1 MSEERKYKIADIAEE
16 LSISAQDLLDFLRDR
31 NIKVASPSSKVP
43 ESVREIIFENFSDAK
58 KLSDIHRKFK
68 AEKERK
74 KKALDSK
81 PDLSLKATKIKRST
95 PSFKEEPILTTVK
108 LSTETARETPPAT
121 VDAPVSPV
129 SVESPA
135 PIPVEQVAATP
146 ALQQNTLSLESS
158 SAVAELEPET
168 AAQEPAETA
177 VQEPAPT
184 DSTTPDTSA
193 ELCLNTIANETTVTV
208 PSIETSAEVSTDADT
223 ATAPTTAPSLEAV
236 ESSTPQLT
244 SSDMSVSLPQT
255 DTVTGTTAAAEPQ
268 RDESAGQS
276 SATSLPVSEKTEL
289 RREIEHQQAE
299 IAKKFTTPE
308 NIGGL
313 RVLGEIEIFKK
324 KKKEKKKRFGE
335 QARALTEHTKAVDT
349 KPSDIKS
356 TGTPAP
362 SKAPSAPSK
371 AIEAKAAPPTAET
384 PKSEFFTT
392 AEPAKPHK
400 KAHSEDKL
408 EEGLKLKKKNKRHE
422 IDEKIIERNIRE
434 TMLGEVGEVS
444 SRQRFRKQRRR
455 EREEKME
462 LEAAQRAAEDKVVK
476 ITEFATT
483 HEFANLLGVTPKEV
497 IEKCFRMGKLITIN
511 QRLDRETIELLALE
525 FGREVQFI
533 SDVEATCVELEEDK
547 PEDLA
552 KRPPVVTIM
561 GHVDHGKTSL
571 LDYIRRSN
579 VVAGEAGGI
588 TQHIGAYEVTLENS
602 EKITFLDTPGHEAF
616 TAMRARG
623 VQVTDI
629 VILVVAA
636 DDNVMPQTI
645 EAINHAK
652 AANVPI
658 VVAINKIDKP
668 EANPDKIRAQLAE
681 NGVTVEEWGGDVQCQ
696 EISAKTGAGVRQ
708 LLDKVLAQAELMDLK
723 ASYNPN
729 RLAKGVVIEAE
740 LDKGKGAVATVL
752 VQNGILKVGAP
763 FVAGLSYGRVRAMLD
778 ERGRPVSEAHPSQPV
793 RVLGFET
800 LPEAGD
806 VFNVMPSDR
815 EAREV
820 AMRRQLIRREQI
832 IRQTTRVRLNDISKQ
847 AQSGQIKELRIVLK
861 ADVGG
866 SIEALADG
874 LMKAST
880 NEVKVN
886 IIHKGVGQITES
898 DVLLAAASDAI
909 IIGFRV
915 RPNLNA
921 KRLAEKENI
930 DIRFYTVIY
939 HALEEIKDALEGMLS
954 PELSEIVIG
963 TAEVREVFRISKV
976 GNVAGCHVLEGK
988 VRRDA
993 KVRLLRDGV
1002 QIYEGELSSLKRFKD
1017 DVKEVDAGFECGLA
1031 LAGYDDIKVGDIIEV
1046 YETVETKRKL
1056 AAE

>member
-1 MSEERKYKIADIAEE
+1 MSEDHKTTEEKKYKVADIAEE
-16 LSISAQDLLDFLRDR
+16 LAISAQDLLAFLTE
-31 NIKVASPSSKVP
+31 NGIKAVSPSSKVG
-43 ESVREIIFENFSDAK
+43 ESARALILEHFSDAK
-58 KLSDIHRKFK
+58 KQSDAYRKLK

-74 KKALDSK
+74 KKALEAKIEPAAKESK
-81 PDLSLKATKIKRST
+81 AKTAAKPKPEPT
-95 PSFKEEPILTTVK
+95 PAPAPEPLPGMPAPEPIVPAAADTVVEPAVPAAQVEVVSREVLAVESVVAEPAPIEAQGAVAEPVPTEVPTT
-108 LSTETARETPPAT
+108 
-121 VDAPVSPV
+121 PVSPAV
-129 SVESPA
+129 VNGEVAHSVAQESESPKEPHAAAPSETREAVEVESPLA
-135 PIPVEQVAATP
+135 HERAENESPAVAAAEAVTEVP
-146 ALQQNTLSLESS
+146 APEVQPEAELTSEGIETEDEESAEEVAES
-158 SAVAELEPET
+158 SAVAV
-168 AAQEPAETA
+168 AAQ
-177 VQEPAPT
+177 
-184 DSTTPDTSA
+184 
-193 ELCLNTIANETTVTV
+193 
-208 PSIETSAEVSTDADT
+208 
-223 ATAPTTAPSLEAV
+223 APSEVL
-236 ESSTPQLT
+236 
-244 SSDMSVSLPQT
+244 
-255 DTVTGTTAAAEPQ
+255 DT
-268 RDESAGQS
+268 R
-276 SATSLPVSEKTEL
+276 TEL
-289 RREIEHQQAE
+289 QREIERQQAE
-299 IAKKFTTPE
+299 IASKFSTAE
-308 NIGGL
+308 NRGGL
-313 RVLGEIEIFKK
+313 RVLGEIDLFKKK

-335 QARALTEHTKAVDT
+335 QARDLKEQAKQTESAAPKPAPAPVQPAPKPVEAKKPQPAPPARQEVYSTEPLA
-349 KPSDIKS
+349 KPSK
-356 TGTPAP
+356 
-362 SKAPSAPSK
+362 K
-371 AIEAKAAPPTAET
+371 EAQ
-384 PKSEFFTT
+384 
-392 AEPAKPHK
+392 EPEEKQEGRHK
-400 KAHSEDKL
+400 KRH
-408 EEGLKLKKKNKRHE
+408 KRME

-434 TMLGEVGEVS
+434 TMLGELGEVS
-444 SRQRFRKQRRR
+444 SRQKFRKQRRR

-462 LEAAQRAAEDKVVK
+462 QVLAQREAEDKIVK

-483 HEFANLLGVTPKEV
+483 HEFADMLGVTPKEV

-511 QRLDRETIELLALE
+511 QRLDRETMELLALE
-525 FGREVQFI
+525 FGREIQFI
-533 SDVEATCVELEEDK
+533 SDIEATQIQTEEDK

-571 LDYIRRSN
+571 LDYIRQSN

-588 TQHIGAYEVTLENS
+588 TQHIGAYEVTLENG

-652 AANVPI
+652 AAGVPI

-696 EISAKTGAGVRQ
+696 EISAKKGIGVRQ

-723 ASYNPN
+723 ANYNPN

-752 VQNGILKVGAP
+752 VQTGLLRVGAP
-763 FVAGLSYGRVRAMLD
+763 FVAGLVYGRVRAMLD
-778 ERGRPVSEAHPSQPV
+778 ERGRRVEVAHPSQPV
-793 RVLGFET
+793 RVLGFEG

-820 AMRRQLIRREQI
+820 ATRRQLIRREQLL
-832 IRQTTRVRLNDISKQ
+832 RQTTRVKLNEISKQ
-847 AQSGQIKELRIVLK
+847 ARSGQVKTLRIILK

-874 LMKAST
+874 LMKIQT
-880 NEVKVN
+880 NEVGIE

-921 KRLAEKENI
+921 KRLAEQENI
-930 DIRFYTVIY
+930 DIRFYSVIY
-939 HALEEIKDALEGMLS
+939 HALEEVKDALEGMLS
-954 PELSEIVIG
+954 PEVSEKLLGV
-963 TAEVREVFRISKV
+963 AEVREVFRISKV
-976 GNVAGCHVLEGK
+976 GNVAGCYVVEGK
-988 VRRDA
+988 IRRDA
-993 KVRLLRDGV
+993 RVRLLRDGV

-1017 DVKEVDAGFECGLA
+1017 DVREVETGFECGLM
-1031 LAGYDDIKVGDIIEV
+1031 LSGYDDIKVGDVIEFF
-1046 YETVETKRKL
+1046 ETVETKRKL
-1056 AAE
+1056 TVE

>member
-81 PDLSLKATKIKRST
+81 SDLSLKATKIKRPIS
-95 PSFKEEPILTTVK
+95 SFKEEPILTTVK
-108 LSTETARETPPAT
+108 LSTETACETPPAT
-121 VDAPVSPV
+121 VNVPV
-129 SVESPA
+129 SVESPT
-135 PIPVEQVAATP
+135 PVPVEPVGTTS
-146 ALQQNTLSLESS
+146 ALQQNAPSLESS
-158 SAVAELEPET
+158 PAVAELEPET
-168 AAQEPAETA
+168 A
-177 VQEPAPT
+177 VQEALTPT
-184 DSTTPDTSA
+184 DSTTPDPSA
-193 ELCLNTIANETTVTV
+193 ELCSNTIANETTVTV
-208 PSIETSAEVSTDADT
+208 SGIETSAEVSTDADT
-223 ATAPTTAPSLEAV
+223 ATAPSLEAV
-236 ESSTPQLT
+236 GSSTAQLT
-244 SSDMSVSLPQT
+244 SSDTSISLSQT
-255 DTVTGTTAAAEPQ
+255 DTVTDKTAVAEPQ
-268 RDESAGQS
+268 RDESVAQS
-276 SATSLPVSEKTEL
+276 SATSLPASEKTEL

-335 QARALTEHTKAVDT
+335 QARALTEHTKAADT

-362 SKAPSAPSK
+362 SKAPLAPSK
-371 AIEAKAAPPTAET
+371 AIEAKAAPPTTET
-384 PKSEFFTT
+384 PKSGFFTS

-408 EEGLKLKKKNKRHE
+408 DEGLKLKKKNKRHE

-533 SDVEATCVELEEDK
+533 SDVEATCVQLEEDK

-778 ERGRPVSEAHPSQPV
+778 ERGRPVLEAHPSQPV

-1017 DVKEVDAGFECGLA
+1017 DVKEVDAGFDCGLA

>member
-1 MSEERKYKIADIAEE
+1 MSEEKKYKIADIAEE
-16 LSISAQDLLDFLRDR
+16 LSISAQDLLDFLRERD
-31 NIKVASPSSKVP
+31 IKAASPSSKVP
-43 ESVREIIFENFSDAK
+43 ESVRAMIFENFSDAK

-81 PDLSLKATKIKRST
+81 PESSLKVNKLKRSAS
-95 PSFKEEPILTTVK
+95 SFKAEPALPTVE
-108 LSTETARETPPAT
+108 LSTETVAHEPSAAT
-121 VDAPVSPV
+121 ASLDANPAPVSIE
-129 SVESPA
+129 SVA
-135 PIPVEQVAATP
+135 PTP
-146 ALQQNTLSLESS
+146 ALQNAPSFETPE
-158 SAVAELEPET
+158 VAELEPDT
-168 AAQEPAETA
+168 AEP
-177 VQEPAPT
+177 EPAPVELVAPDAQPEPT
-184 DSTTPDTSA
+184 PSATVELDKTETADSSLSPDGSADADPAPSSDTISDATPAEEAVLPLSPDPDATLPDPDT
-193 ELCLNTIANETTVTV
+193 LT
-208 PSIETSAEVSTDADT
+208 DT
-223 ATAPTTAPSLEAV
+223 ATETT
-236 ESSTPQLT
+236 
-244 SSDMSVSLPQT
+244 PQT
-255 DTVTGTTAAAEPQ
+255 DAVQDETLTVSPETP
-268 RDESAGQS
+268 
-276 SATSLPVSEKTEL
+276 EKTDL
-289 RREIEHQQAE
+289 QREIEHQQAE
-299 IAKKFTTPE
+299 IAKKFNVSE
-308 NIGGL
+308 NVGGL
-313 RVLGEIEIFKK
+313 RVLGEIDLFKK

-335 QARALTEHTKAVDT
+335 QARALTEHTKSADALPTATV
-349 KPSDIKS
+349 P
-356 TGTPAP
+356 
-362 SKAPSAPSK
+362 KAPAAPAK
-371 AIEAKAAPPTAET
+371 PIEAKKAQPAAIEPQKP
-384 PKSEFFTT
+384 EFFTT
-392 AEPAKPHK
+392 AEPAKPAK
-400 KAHSEDKL
+400 KAADDRL
-408 EEGLKLKKKNKRHE
+408 EGGPKPKKKNKRHE

-434 TMLGEVGEVS
+434 TMLSELGEIS
-444 SRQRFRKQRRR
+444 SRQKFRKQRRR

-462 LEAAQRAAEDKVVK
+462 LEAAQREAEDKIIK

-483 HEFANLLGVTPKEV
+483 HEFADLMGVTPKEV
-497 IEKCFRMGKLITIN
+497 IEKCFRMGKFITIN

-533 SDVEATCVELEEDK
+533 SDVEATQVQTEEDR

-636 DDNVMPQTI
+636 DDSVMPQTI

-696 EISAKTGAGVRQ
+696 EISAKKGIGVRQ
-708 LLDKVLAQAELMDLK
+708 LLDKVLAQADLMDLK
-723 ASYNPN
+723 ANYNPN

-752 VQNGILKVGAP
+752 VQTGLLRVGAP
-763 FVAGLSYGRVRAMLD
+763 FVAGVSYGRVRAMLD
-778 ERGRPVSEAHPSQPV
+778 ERGRRVLEAHPSQPV
-793 RVLGFET
+793 RVLGFEA

-820 AMRRQLIRREQI
+820 AMRRQLIRREQML
-832 IRQTTRVRLNDISKQ
+832 RQTTRVKLNEISKQ

-874 LMKAST
+874 LMKTST

-954 PELSEIVIG
+954 PELSEIIVG

-988 VRRDA
+988 IRRDA

-1017 DVKEVDAGFECGLA
+1017 DVKEVETGFECGLT
-1031 LAGYDDIKVGDIIEV
+1031 LAGYDDIKVGDIIEA

-1056 AAE
+1056 TAE

>member
-1 MSEERKYKIADIAEE
+1 MSEEKKHKIADIAEE
-16 LSISAQDLLDFLRDR
+16 LAVSAQELLDFLRE
-31 NIKVASPSSKVP
+31 NNVKVASPSTKVS
-43 ESVREIIFENFSDAK
+43 ESVRDMIFENFSDAK
-58 KLSDIHRKFK
+58 KLSDIHRKLK

-74 KKALDSK
+74 KKTLDAKVEPALKTAK
-81 PDLSLKATKIKRST
+81 PKRVSAS
-95 PSFKEEPILTTVK
+95 PKEEP
-108 LSTETARETPPAT
+108 A
-121 VDAPVSPV
+121 VSR
-129 SVESPA
+129 VEIAASA
-135 PIPVEQVAATP
+135 VANDVAATP
-146 ALQQNTLSLESS
+146 AAEPAAFLSTSPALQSVPTFEQPE
-158 SAVAELEPET
+158 VAELEPET
-168 AAQEPAETA
+168 QELVAASEPEKSTQAPADASQTDITLVTASPTQPDEASDAALESATTNGLGTDVASPTGNGAASDDITPEPEAMADAASDIDAEGDAETL
-177 VQEPAPT
+177 APK
-184 DSTTPDTSA
+184 
-193 ELCLNTIANETTVTV
+193 E
-208 PSIETSAEVSTDADT
+208 
-223 ATAPTTAPSLEAV
+223 
-236 ESSTPQLT
+236 Q
-244 SSDMSVSLPQT
+244 
-255 DTVTGTTAAAEPQ
+255 
-268 RDESAGQS
+268 
-276 SATSLPVSEKTEL
+276 KTEL
-289 RREIEHQQAE
+289 QREIERQQAE
-299 IAKKFTTPE
+299 IASKFNASE
-308 NIGGL
+308 NVGGL
-313 RVLGEIEIFKK
+313 RVLGEIDLFKK
-324 KKKEKKKRFGE
+324 KKKKRFGE
-335 QARALTEHTKAVDT
+335 QARDLTEQT
-349 KPSDIKS
+349 KPAA
-356 TGTPAP
+356 PAP
-362 SKAPSAPSK
+362 PKASPAPAK
-371 AIEAKAAPPTAET
+371 PVEAKKAQSPVEAP
-384 PKSEFFTT
+384 KQEFFST
-392 AEPAKPHK
+392 EPAKPNK
-400 KAHSEDKL
+400 KDLPEEKL
-408 EEGLKLKKKNKRHE
+408 EGSKAKKKGKRHE

-434 TMLGEVGEVS
+434 TMLSELGEMS
-444 SRQRFRKQRRR
+444 SRQKFRKQRRR

-462 LEAAQRAAEDKVVK
+462 MAAAQREAEDKIVK

-483 HEFANLLGVTPKEV
+483 HEFADLMGITPKEV
-497 IEKCFRMGKLITIN
+497 IEKCFRMGKFITIN
-511 QRLDRETIELLALE
+511 QRLDRETMELLALE
-525 FGREVQFI
+525 FGREIQFI
-533 SDVEATCVELEEDK
+533 SDIEATQVQTEDDN

-588 TQHIGAYEVTLENS
+588 TQHIGAYEVTLENG

-636 DDNVMPQTI
+636 DDSVMPQTI

-652 AANVPI
+652 AAGAPI

-668 EANPDKIRAQLAE
+668 DANPDKIRAQLAE

-696 EISAKTGAGVRQ
+696 EISAKKGIGVRQ
-708 LLDKVLAQAELMDLK
+708 LLDKVLAQADLMDLK
-723 ASYNPN
+723 ANYNPN
-729 RLAKGVVIEAE
+729 RLPKGVVIEAE

-752 VQNGILKVGAP
+752 VQTGLLRVGAP
-763 FVAGLSYGRVRAMLD
+763 FVAGIAYGRVRAMLD
-778 ERGRPVSEAHPSQPV
+778 ERGRRVEEAHPSQPV
-793 RVLGFET
+793 RVLGFEA

-815 EAREV
+815 EAREI
-820 AMRRQLIRREQI
+820 ALRRQLIRREQMM
-832 IRQTTRVRLNDISKQ
+832 RQTTRVKLNEISKQ
-847 AQSGQIKELRIVLK
+847 AQSGAIKELRIVLK

-874 LMKAST
+874 LMKTST
-880 NEVKVN
+880 SEVKVD

-954 PELSEIVIG
+954 PTLSENTIG
-963 TAEVREVFRISKV
+963 AAEVREVFRISKI
-976 GNVAGCHVLEGK
+976 GNVAGCHVIEGK
-988 VRRDA
+988 IRRDA

-1017 DVKEVDAGFECGLA
+1017 DVKEVDSGFECGLT
-1031 LAGYDDIKVGDIIEV
+1031 LAGYDDIKVGDVIEA

-1056 AAE
+1056 TTE